1 MISRS
6 TIFALV
12 FACIATLSLAVVA
25 QVQRAN
31 SFEPGTTAAMTVY
44 QMPRVVVSGRIATAT
59 NQAQPDK

>member
-25 QVQRAN
+25 KVQRAN
-31 SFEPGTTAAMTVY
+31 SVESGTPVVMVVY
-44 QMPRVVVSGRIATAT
+44 QMPRVVVSGRIAAAT
-59 NQAQPDK
+59 NGAQSDK